1 VSLFQALMGNVGTCR
16 LDDKGEIRKGSPLK
30 EKSTNAGHRG
40 GVARSS
46 VEAAER
52 LRSEGATSSGSVRM
66 PTGNGRSM

>member
-1 VSLFQALMGNVGTCR
+1 MSLFQALMGNVGTCR
-16 LDDKGEIRKGSPLK
+16 LDDKGEIRRGSPLK

-52 LRSEGATSSGSVRM
+52 LWSEGATSSGSVRM

>member
-1 VSLFQALMGNVGTCR
+1 MGNVGTCR

-52 LRSEGATSSGSVRM
+52 LWSEGATSSGSVRM

>member
-1 VSLFQALMGNVGTCR
+1 MSLFQALMGNVGTCR

-30 EKSTNAGHRG
+30 KSTNAGHRG

-52 LRSEGATSSGSVRM
+52 LWSEGATSSGSVRM